1 MRWSVH
7 TAVARML
14 CVALVVLIGTGSPYL
29 PVPAASA
36 QSADRRLAEKIVEE
50 GITAYQKGQYDEA
63 VRKLTQ
69 ARSLLPTH
77 SSTALYLGLAYL
89 RQNKTGDAIAAWQ
102 EYVKLQPHTEEE
114 RRGGLPQTI
123 PQYLTLLLREE
134 NHRVA
139 REAVAREQQIG
150 PGDPSTVAVTYYR
163 NMGSPQLGPL
173 QKGLTA
179 LLISDISQVKDL
191 KVVERDRLQALLE
204 ELQLGSTGL
213 VDQTTAPKVGRLL
226 GAGKIATGSYME
238 TTKEEIRADSV
249 LVESTTAQM
258 LGAQGTSG
266 TLQQFY
272 DVEKG
277 LALAILRDLG
287 YDEQRLRTTGVLD
300 TIRRPQT
307 TSLPALTAFSNGLDA
322 KDRGAYGTAR
332 AQLQQALRNDP
343 NFALARRELLALP
356 VVALTAG
363 GIIAGVQAYAPSAPS
378 ATAGLAAPVTTAAT
392 TTATTTTATAVSSS
406 RTGGGMSTAAKV
418 GIGALLVGGAGAGIA
433 VAAAGGGGGGGGR
446 RCGNN
451 DREGEEQCDGS
462 DLAGQSCASLGLGS
476 GTLTCFPADSAQECQ
491 FDTANCVPPPQCG
504 NGTVEQGEECDDGNA
519 NNDDA
524 CLNNCIAA
532 TCGDAVVR
540 TGVEQCD
547 DGNAENTDA
556 CLTTCVTASCG
567 DGFVQTENAV
577 EVCDPQA
584 SPDGC
589 SSGFECSTDCQACTA
604 VVLPSS

>member
-1 MRWSVH
+1 MWRSLH
-7 TAVARML
+7 TEVARIL
-14 CVALVVLIGTGSPYL
+14 CVALVVLIGIGSPYL

-36 QSADRRLAEKIVEE
+36 QSADRRLAERLVEE
-50 GITAYQKGQYDEA
+50 GISAYQKGQYDEA
-63 VRKLTQ
+63 IRKLTQ
-69 ARSLLPTH
+69 ARTLLPTH

-89 RQNKTGDAIAAWQ
+89 RQHKTHEAIAAWQ

-134 NHRVA
+134 NHRIA

-150 PGDPSTVAVTYYR
+150 PGDPRTVAVTYYR
-163 NMGSPQLGPL
+163 NLGSPQLAPL

-204 ELQLGSTGL
+204 EIKLGSTGM

-238 TTKEEIRADSV
+238 TEKAQIRADSV

-258 LGAQGTSG
+258 LGAQGTTG
-266 TLQQFY
+266 TLQKFY
-272 DVEKG
+272 ELEKG

-287 YDEQRLRTTGVLD
+287 YDEPRLRSAGVLD
-300 TIRRPQT
+300 TVRRPQT

-332 AQLQQALRNDP
+332 AQFQQALRNDP
-343 NFALARRELLALP
+343 NFALARIELLALP
-356 VVALTAG
+356 VVALTTG
-363 GIIAGVQAYAPSAPS
+363 GIIAGVQAYAPATPS

-392 TTATTTTATAVSSS
+392 TTTTAVAVSAS
-406 RTGGGMSTAAKV
+406 RTGGGMSTATKI
-418 GIGALLVGGAGAGIA
+418 GLGALLVGGAGAGIA
-433 VAAAGGGGGGGGR
+433 VAAAGGGGGGDGR

-476 GTLTCFPADSAQECQ
+476 GTLTCFPANSSQECQ
-491 FDTANCVPPPQCG
+491 FDTTNCIQPPQCG
-504 NGTVEQGEECDDGNA
+504 NGTVEQGEQCDDGNA
-519 NNDDA
+519 DNTDA
-524 CLNNCIAA
+524 CLTTCVDAS
-532 TCGDAVVR
+532 CGDGFTQ

-547 DGNAENTDA
+547 DGNADNTDA
-556 CLTTCVTASCG
+556 CLTTCVDASCN
-567 DGFVQTENAV
+567 DGFIQTGV
-577 EVCDPQA
+577 EACDPEASPNGCSLSFPVCD
-584 SPDGC
+584 SC
-589 SSGFECSTDCQACTA
+589 VSCISGSE
-604 VVLPSS
+604 